1 MERPLR
7 NPWLVAVWPGMGG
20 VAQIAGTYLV
30 RQLEMQPL
38 VELDT
43 QGFFDQVSISV
54 QNGLVQ
60 PPERPRSVFYV
71 WRNPGEGRDLVVL
84 LGDRQPNVDGARY
97 CQALLELAE
106 KHGIERV
113 YTFAAMATPIHPA
126 AEPRVFA
133 AATSPE
139 CASELEGAGATRMR
153 DGEVTGLN
161 GVFVSVAAER
171 GLSGACLLGEF
182 PFFAATVPNPK
193 ASVAVLRVFAQLAGI
208 AVPLAELV
216 ADARK
221 FERGLIEHLE
231 SLQKA
236 ARLAASREEREEADE
251 EGDADESPAEEF
263 GAPQAGPSKGVL
275 RRIEALFKLAK
286 GDRSRALELKTE
298 LDRHGLFRD
307 YEDRFLDLFKQA
319 N

>member
-30 RQLEMQPL
+30 RQLEMVPL

-43 QGFFDQVSISV
+43 QGFFETVSISV

-60 PPERPRSVFYV
+60 PQERPRSVFYV

-84 LGDRQPNVDGARY
+84 LGDRQPNVDGSRY

-126 AEPRVFA
+126 VEPRVFA
-133 AATSPE
+133 AATNPE
-139 CASELEGAGATRMR
+139 CARELEDAGATRMR

-171 GLSGACLLGEF
+171 GLHGACLLGEF

-193 ASVAVLRVFAQLAGI
+193 ASVAVLRVFAQLSGV

-221 FERGLIEHLE
+221 FERGLVEHLE
-231 SLQKA
+231 NLQNA
-236 ARLAASREEREEADE
+236 ARLAVSREEQGEAHEEPE
-251 EGDADESPAEEF
+251 EGASEEF
-263 GAPQAGPSKGVL
+263 STSEVGPSKGVL

>member
-7 NPWLVAVWPGMGG
+7 DPWLVAVWPGMGG

-54 QNGLVQ
+54 RNGLVQ

-133 AATSPE
+133 AATTPE
-139 CASELEGAGATRMR
+139 CAKELEDAGATRMR

-161 GVFVSVAAER
+161 CVFVSVAAER

-193 ASVAVLRVFAQLAGI
+193 ASVAVLRVFAQLSGV

-221 FERGLIEHLE
+221 FERGLVEHLE
-231 SLQKA
+231 NLQNA
-236 ARLAASREEREEADE
+236 ARLAASREGNDEAPEASEGESAGETFSAPEE
-251 EGDADESPAEEF
+251 
-263 GAPQAGPSKGVL
+263 GPSKGVL